1 MSVSRTFCTHN
12 HSFSSQLRSSRSWGK
27 PVAAL
32 ALGLSAFL
40 IPASA
45 QAEVSLNMVPSIPS
59 LIQRHHDDSK
69 PDFSAAARQRL
80 PWFVSVGVYFPTF
93 TGDGTSNNVGSDVAV
108 GYRYALD
115 NADIR
120 VSLRGQEYNIS
131 DNFGDQATIDATEVA
146 FDALYRVE
154 GLYFGPGI
162 AFGSVTGTSG
172 GFTIS
177 GSDATL
183 FTATLG
189 YDFTSR
195 FFVEARY
202 QYANIDAYKGYSIN
216 FGLRF

>member
-1 MSVSRTFCTHN
+1 VSRFLRN
-12 HSFSSQLRSSRSWGK
+12 HSHSFGRHSIADRSWIK
-27 PVAAL
+27 PAAVL
-32 ALGLSAFL
+32 AFAFAAFV
-40 IPASA
+40 IPSSA

-59 LIQRHHDDSK
+59 LIQRHHDDAK
-69 PDFSAAARQRL
+69 PDFSTTARQRL
-80 PWFVSVGVYFPTF
+80 PWFASIGVYFPTF

-131 DNFGDQATIDATEVA
+131 DNFGNQATIDATEVA
-146 FDALYRVE
+146 FDALYRVDA
-154 GLYFGPGI
+154 LYFGPGI

-202 QYANIDAYKGYSIN
+202 QYANVDAYKGYSIN

>member
-1 MSVSRTFCTHN
+1 MTVSRFLRTHSN
-12 HSFSSQLRSSRSWGK
+12 SIFSQLSSCQAWRK
-27 PVAAL
+27 PMAVLAL
-32 ALGLSAFL
+32 AVSAFV

-45 QAEVSLNMVPSIPS
+45 KAEVSLNMVPTIPS
-59 LIQRHHDDSK
+59 LIQRHHDDAK
-69 PDFSAAARQRL
+69 PDFSTAARQRL

-120 VSLRGQEYNIS
+120 VSLRGQTFDIS
-131 DNFGDQATIDATEVA
+131 DNFGDQATINASEVA
-146 FDALYRVE
+146 FDALYRVDA
-154 GLYFGPGI
+154 LYFGPGI

-177 GSDATL
+177 GADATL

-202 QYANIDAYKGYSIN
+202 QYASVDLYKGYSIN
-216 FGLRF
+216 LGLRF